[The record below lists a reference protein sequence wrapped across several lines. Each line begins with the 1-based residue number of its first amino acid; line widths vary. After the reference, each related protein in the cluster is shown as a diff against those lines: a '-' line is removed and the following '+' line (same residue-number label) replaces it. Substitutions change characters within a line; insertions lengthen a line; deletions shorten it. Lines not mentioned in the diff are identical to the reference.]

1 MHLENSI
8 HVKTEIIIENVVAT
22 AGINQEIDIRKIIK
36 GFSEV
41 KYNPEK
47 FPGAIIKMESP
58 KATILL
64 FRTGNIVCTGTKSEE
79 KVKEALTFFA
89 AKLEELGVDLI
100 HGLSKIRIENIASSC
115 NLKNKIHLEK
125 AAKMLPRSLYEPEQF
140 PGIIHRMP
148 YPKTVILLF
157 ASGKL
162 VCTGAKVTSD
172 VHLSVNTLRSM
183 LEEKNLMRTC
193 KNE

>member
-1 MHLENSI
+1 MQP
-8 HVKTEIIIENVVAT
+8 KTEIIIENVVAT
-22 AGINQEIDIRKIIK
+22 AGINQEINIRKIIK
-36 GFSEV
+36 KFSDV

-47 FPGAIIKMESP
+47 FPGAILKIRSP

-79 KVKEALTFFA
+79 KAKEALSFFA
-89 AKLEELGVDLI
+89 DKLEESDVDLV
-100 HGLSKIRIENIASSC
+100 HGLSEVKIENIASSC
-115 NLKNKIHLEK
+115 DLKSKIHLEN
-125 AAKMLPRSLYEPEQF
+125 AARMLPRSLYEPEQF

-183 LEEKNLMRTC
+183 LEEKNLIKFC
-193 KNE
+193 EK